1 MRKKN
6 LWLHLTVLIVSVLVF
21 IGYIQITT
29 MRTDTKAP
37 VIEMETAEIS
47 ISVEDPESVLL
58 QGISAYDEQD
68 GDVLHSVIIES
79 IYGMTEDHRATVTYA
94 AFDKAGNVAK
104 AQRQV
109 HYTDYRSPRFRLSAA
124 PVFEFGDN
132 FDIMEFIGADDVIEG
147 DIRRRVKA
155 TIMSKTTTITKE
167 GIHEV
172 QFRVTNSMGD
182 NADIILPVEVYAS
195 DTYDAELT
203 LSSYLIYISKG
214 ETVSL
219 KDYLKDFTYGSETF
233 DLNQDTNPNLEI
245 SISGTVNSNT
255 PGVYPVSYTAEYT
268 INNRVHTG
276 YTKLIVVV
284 EG

>member
-109 HYTDYRSPRFRLSAA
+109 HYTDYRRPRFTLSAA
-124 PVFEFGDN
+124 PVFEYGDN

-147 DIRRRVKA
+147 DIQRRVKA

-203 LSSYLIYISKG
+203 LSNYLIYISKG

-219 KDYLKDFTYGSETF
+219 KDYLKDFTYGSEAF

>member
-21 IGYIQITT
+21 IGYIQITA
-29 MRTDTKAP
+29 MRTDNVAP
-37 VIEMETAEIS
+37 IIEMETSEIAV
-47 ISVEDPESVLL
+47 SVKDPESALL
-58 QGISAYDEQD
+58 QGISAYDAQD
-68 GDVLHSVIIES
+68 GDVFHSVIIES

-109 HYTDYRSPRFRLSAA
+109 HYTDYRSPRFTLSAA

-132 FDIMEFIGADDVIEG
+132 VDIMEFIGANDVIEG
-147 DIRRRVKA
+147 NIQRRVKA
-155 TIMSKTTTITKE
+155 TIMSKTTTISKE
-167 GIHEV
+167 GIHDV

-182 NADIILPVEVYAS
+182 SSDIILPVEVYAS

-203 LSSYLIYISKG
+203 LSNYLIYVSKG
-214 ETVSL
+214 ETVNPHA
-219 KDYLKDFTYGSETF
+219 YLSEFTYGAEVISLSGGDNEK
-233 DLNQDTNPNLEI
+233 LEI
-245 SISGTVNSNT
+245 TINGSVNTNT
-255 PGVYPVSYTAEYT
+255 PGVYPIAYTAEYT
-268 INNRVHTG
+268 LNNRVHTA

>member
-109 HYTDYRSPRFRLSAA
+109 HYTDYRRPRFTLSAA
-124 PVFEFGDN
+124 PVFEYGDN

-147 DIRRRVKA
+147 DIQRRVKA

-203 LSSYLIYISKG
+203 LSNYLIYISKG

>member
-21 IGYIQITT
+21 IGYIQITA
-29 MRTDTKAP
+29 MRTDNVAP
-37 VIEMETAEIS
+37 IIEMETSEIAV
-47 ISVEDPESVLL
+47 SVKDPESALL
-58 QGISAYDEQD
+58 QGISAYDAQD
-68 GDVLHSVIIES
+68 GDVFHSVIIES

-109 HYTDYRSPRFRLSAA
+109 HYTDYRSPRFTLSAA

-147 DIRRRVKA
+147 NIQRRVKA
-155 TIMSKTTTITKE
+155 TIMSKTSTISKE
-167 GIHEV
+167 GIHDV

-182 NADIILPVEVYAS
+182 SVDIILPIEVYAS
-195 DTYDAELT
+195 DAYDAQLT
-203 LSSYLIYISKG
+203 LSNYLIYVSKG
-214 ETVSL
+214 ETVDL
-219 KDYLKDFTYGSETF
+219 KGYLDEFIYGSEII
-233 DLNQDTNPNLEI
+233 DLGSGSNANLEI
-245 SISGTVNSNT
+245 TVDGSVNMNA
-255 PGVYPVSYTAEYT
+255 PGVYPIAYTAEYT
-268 INNRVHTG
+268 VNNRIHTA
-276 YTKLIVVV
+276 YTKLIVIV